1 MRVPTE
7 ADLRGL
13 LGWRS
18 PDGVISV
25 YVDLRP
31 EERGEAWRIELR
43 NALGELS
50 QATGGNR
57 NPVAATAE
65 RIRAR
70 VETEGRDPSGRTLI
84 GFVEVA
90 PKPAREE
97 WFAIQVPRERTEA
110 VLDRRPLLRPLV
122 ALLDGGAP
130 RGIAAVSAERVRLL
144 RWTLGTTE
152 EIDDWGLE
160 IFSLDWRERK
170 SPRSADTARMQGAKA
185 SGRDQFDQRLEHNR
199 ERFLAEA
206 GRLVAEELAERGCRE
221 LIVFGDRE
229 HAAPFAES
237 AGQGLAVA
245 AVEAQNV
252 IGEPVGAIAARAGA
266 LIAELRRSR
275 ALELVERAKQEGR
288 GGTRGALGVEE
299 TLQALAEARVEHLL
313 LNARGGLG
321 ADRAEVEAA
330 LAAVGGDDGAAD
342 GELAERMV
350 ELALDTSAR
359 VTPVEGE
366 AAEALAEVGG
376 AAALLRY

>member
-7 ADLRGL
+7 SDLRRL
-13 LGWRS
+13 LAWRA
-18 PDGVISV
+18 DAGVISV

-31 EERGEAWRIELR
+31 EDRGEAWRIELR
-43 NALGELS
+43 NALGEL
-50 QATGGNR
+50 AEAAGGDR

-70 VETEGRDPSGRTLI
+70 VEAEARDPSGRTMI
-84 GFVEVA
+84 AFVEVA
-90 PKPAREE
+90 PKRGREE
-97 WFAIQVPRERTEA
+97 WFALQAPRERTEA
-110 VLDRRPLLRPLV
+110 SLDRRPRLRPLV
-122 ALLDGGAP
+122 ALLDGGGP
-130 RGIAAVSAERVRLL
+130 WGVAAVSAERVRLL
-144 RWTLGTTE
+144 LWTLGTTD
-152 EIDDWGLE
+152 EIGDWGLE

-170 SPRSADTARMQGAKA
+170 AKRSADPARVQGAKA

-199 ERFLAEA
+199 ERFLSEA
-206 GRLVAEELAERGCRE
+206 GRLVATQLAERGCRE

-229 HAAPFAES
+229 HAVAFADA
-237 AGQGLAVA
+237 AGQDVAVN
-245 AVEAQNV
+245 AVESQNV
-252 IGEPVGAIAARAGA
+252 IREPTGAIAARAA
-266 LIAELRRSR
+266 KLIADLRRRR
-275 ALELVERAKQEGR
+275 ALELVERAKQEGQ

-299 TLQALAEARVEHLL
+299 TLQALAEARVAHLL
-313 LNARGGLG
+313 VDARGGLDV
-321 ADRAEVEAA
+321 DRAEVEAA

-366 AAEALAEVGG
+366 AAESLAEVGG